1 MSSRTKSRKRALD
14 ALFAATVRGVS
25 PLDALAEL
33 EQATTDRENQ
43 DAIHGY
49 ALEIVKG
56 YADHSSEIDAQIQA
70 LSDEWRLERM
80 PAVDRSLLRLA
91 AWEILYNPE
100 IPDAVAIS
108 EAVELGKEYST
119 EESGKFING
128 LLGRLS
134 RANQTL

>member
-1 MSSRTKSRKRALD
+1 MGSRSKSRKRALD
-14 ALFAATVRGVS
+14 ALFAGTVRGVD
-25 PLDALAEL
+25 PIEALAEL
-33 EQATTDRENQ
+33 EAATTDRENQ

-49 ALEIVKG
+49 AAQIVQG
-56 YADHSSEIDAQIQA
+56 YLDHASEIDSQIQA

-80 PAVDRSLLRLA
+80 PAVDRSLLRIG

-108 EAVELGKEYST
+108 EAVELGKEFST
-119 EESGKFING
+119 DESGKFING

>member
-1 MSSRTKSRKRALD
+1 MSSRSKSRKRALD
-14 ALFAATVRGVS
+14 ALFAAAVRGIS
-25 PLDALAEL
+25 PVVALEEL
-33 EQATTDRENQ
+33 EGATTSRENQ
-43 DAIHGY
+43 SAIHGY
-49 ALEIVKG
+49 ALEIISG
-56 YADHSSEIDAQIQA
+56 YLEHATQIDTQIQA
-70 LSDEWRLERM
+70 LSDDWKLDRM

-91 AWEILYNPE
+91 AWEILFNPE

-108 EAVELGKEYST
+108 EAVELGKQFST